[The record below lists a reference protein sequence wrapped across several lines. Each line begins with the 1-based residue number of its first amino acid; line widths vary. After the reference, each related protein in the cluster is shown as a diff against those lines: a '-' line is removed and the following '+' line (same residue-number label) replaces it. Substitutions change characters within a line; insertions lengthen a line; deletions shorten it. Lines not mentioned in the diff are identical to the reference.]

1 MSIYKDIRAALETRL
16 AGVAGLPSG
25 IQHEAVSFEPT
36 ANTSYLEVVLVPT
49 LRVPAVRGPNPQMR
63 YQGVFR
69 VFCYIPS
76 GSGPAEAE
84 TMAQLVLEA
93 FDATTDI
100 SYTNTDGDTII
111 VSIDYADVNSGV
123 TEGNSWY
130 YIPVNIGWYIY
141 SD

>member
-1 MSIYKDIRAALETRL
+1 MSIYRDIRAALETKL
-16 AGVAGLPSG
+16 ADTANLPSG
-25 IQHEAVSFEPT
+25 VRYENVTYTPT
-36 ANTSYLEVVLVPT
+36 PNTAYLEVSLLNT
-49 LRVPAVRGPNPQMR
+49 SRVPAHRGLNPQMR

-84 TMAQLVLEA
+84 IMAKKVVDA

-100 SYTNTDGDTII
+100 SYTNSDDETII
-111 VSIDYADVNSGV
+111 VSIDYADVRVGV
-123 TEGNSWY
+123 SEDDSWY
-130 YIPVNIGWYIY
+130 YIPVHIGWYIY